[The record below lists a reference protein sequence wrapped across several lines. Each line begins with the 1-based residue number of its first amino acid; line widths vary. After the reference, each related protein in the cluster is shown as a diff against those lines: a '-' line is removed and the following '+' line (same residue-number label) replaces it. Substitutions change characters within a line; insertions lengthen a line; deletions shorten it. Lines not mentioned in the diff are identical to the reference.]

1 MPILRPPATRLD
13 DGVVALRPFLAR
25 DLSGFEAAT
34 RPGGNEGIWLIVDKN
49 DPQHS
54 LANHVD
60 SWSPNGPVGP
70 TLAIVDARDDAFVG
84 SMNFTIRAEDSVEL
98 SYGVAPPSRGRGVA
112 TRAAILASDWLL
124 DEEGWGQVELR
135 IDDNHHASQRVAGK
149 AGFRRAGRV
158 RTWVESAGREFDD
171 LLYLRSRCQPTG

>member
-1 MPILRPPATRLD
+1 M
-13 DGVVALRPFLAR
+13 
-25 DLSGFEAAT
+25 
-34 RPGGNEGIWLIVDKN
+34 IVDKN

-60 SWSPNGPVGP
+60 SWSLNGLV
-70 TLAIVDARDDAFVG
+70 ARRWALVAPG
-84 SMNFTIRAEDSVEL
+84 MMGLVARRTSHSGRGQGGVEL
-98 SYGVAPPSRGRGVA
+98 GVGPPSRGRGVA

-158 RTWVESAGREFDD
+158 HTWVESAGREFDD
-171 LLYLRSRCQPTG
+171 LLDLRSRCQPTG